1 MKLQMNSKNYAL
13 KGYLKDEIEQSLSK
27 LEKFFTDDT
36 SVSVTV
42 TGQKTDKKVDITVG
56 VKNNVL
62 RSEVADK
69 DVRVAIDKATDKIEK
84 QLIKHKD
91 KLKKRNNDSIRY
103 DNIKEYV
110 GEDTYNIVRNKSFVL
125 SPMSPSEACFQL
137 ELLEHE
143 FYIFQN
149 NENNKIC
156 VVYKR
161 KDGDYGMIEPE
172 NTKKL

>member
-1 MKLQMNSKNYAL
+1 MKLQINSKKYAL

-27 LEKFFTDDT
+27 LEKFFSDDT
-36 SVSVTV
+36 SVSVTI

-62 RSEVADK
+62 RSE
-69 DVRVAIDKATDKIEK
+69 KIEK

-91 KLKKRNNDSIRY
+91 KPKKRNNDSIRY
-103 DNIKEYV
+103 DNIKADNS
-110 GEDTYNIVRNKSFVL
+110 EDTYNIVRNKAFVL
-125 SPMSPSEACFQL
+125 TPMTPSEACFQL

-143 FYIFQN
+143 FYVFQN
-149 NENNKIC
+149 IENNKIC

-161 KDGDYGMIEPE
+161 KDTDYGMIEPE
-172 NTKKL
+172 YTKK

>member
-1 MKLQMNSKNYAL
+1 MKLQINSKKYAL

-27 LEKFFTDDT
+27 LEKFFSDDT
-36 SVSVTV
+36 SVSVTI

-69 DVRVAIDKATDKIEK
+69 DVRIAIDKAIEKIEK

-103 DNIKEYV
+103 DNIKADNS
-110 GEDTYNIVRNKSFVL
+110 EDTYNIVRNKAFVL
-125 SPMSPSEACFQL
+125 TPMTPSEACFQL

-143 FYIFQN
+143 FYVFQN
-149 NENNKIC
+149 IENNKIC

-161 KDGDYGMIEPE
+161 KDTDYGMIEPE
-172 NTKKL
+172 YTKK